1 LVKKKAAMISSEQR
15 KGMIEPCC
23 PSLSISAQCQLLTLT
38 RSSFYY
44 IPSGESE
51 ENLAIMRQLDEQY
64 FSTPFYG
71 VLRLTSLLILAG
83 FKVNKKRVRR
93 LMRLMNWQT
102 IYREPHT
109 TIRDKTHYKYPYL
122 LRGLKIERCNHVW
135 AMDITYIPM
144 KTGFMYLTAIIDL
157 HSRYVVQWSLSN
169 TMSAEWCTEVLKEAI
184 KNHGIPE
191 IFNTDQGS
199 QFTSD
204 VFINTLIDNGIKIS
218 MDGKGRA
225 LDNIFIE
232 RLWRSVKYENIY
244 LNVYE
249 NGLSLWKGL
258 EQYFQF
264 YNMERLHQSLDYHTP
279 NQKYVLAA

>member
-1 LVKKKAAMISSEQR
+1 MISSDQR
-15 KGMIEPCC
+15 KGMVEPSG
-23 PSLSISAQCQLLTLT
+23 SLMSVSAQCRLLSLNK
-38 RSSFYY
+38 SSFYY
-44 IPSGESE
+44 IPTGESE
-51 ENLAIMRQLDEQY
+51 ENLSIMRKLDEQY
-64 FSTPFYG
+64 FTTPFYG
-71 VLRLTSLLILAG
+71 ALRLTAILILSG
-83 FKVNKKRVRR
+83 YKVNIKRVRR
-93 LMRLMNWQT
+93 LMKIVNWQT

-109 TIRDKTHYKYPYL
+109 TTSDKTHYKYPYL
-122 LRGLKIERCNHVW
+122 LRGLRIVRCNQVW

-184 KNHGIPE
+184 KNHGTPE

-199 QFTSD
+199 QFTSEI
-204 VFINTLIDNGIKIS
+204 FINTLIDNDIKIS
-218 MDGKGRA
+218 MDGRGRA

-249 NGLSLWKGL
+249 NGLLLWEGL
-258 EQYFQF
+258 EKYFQF
-264 YNMERLHQSLDYHTP
+264 YNHQRLHQSLDYHTP
-279 NQKYVLAA
+279 KERYVLAA